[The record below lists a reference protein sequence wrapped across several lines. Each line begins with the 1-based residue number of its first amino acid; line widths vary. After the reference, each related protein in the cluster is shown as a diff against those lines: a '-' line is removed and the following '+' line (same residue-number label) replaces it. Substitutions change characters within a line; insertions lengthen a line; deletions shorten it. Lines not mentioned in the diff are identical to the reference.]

1 MPLDWNDVEGAAYY
15 LVRFWDATDRVEFP
29 TGEMGIVLEGSGA
42 TVSNLPVGYGLASN
56 A

>member
-15 LVRFWDATDRVEFP
+15 EVRFWDATEVEFP
-29 TGEMGIVLEGSGA
+29 TGEIGIVLEGSGA
-42 TVSNLPVGYGLASN
+42 TVSNLPVGYGLASS